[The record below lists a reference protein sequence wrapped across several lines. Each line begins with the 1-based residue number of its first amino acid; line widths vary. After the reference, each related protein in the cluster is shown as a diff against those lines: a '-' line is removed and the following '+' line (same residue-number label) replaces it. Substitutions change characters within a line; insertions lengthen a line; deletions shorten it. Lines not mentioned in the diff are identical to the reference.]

1 LKQKLLVQKLGKLPR
16 LKWLRCRNFGKLL
29 GIDMTTAGENL
40 ENLLDT
46 TVCAM
51 ALNERTFDAG
61 ENSENLLGIAV
72 CALAL

>member
-1 LKQKLLVQKLGKLPR
+1 
-16 LKWLRCRNFGKLL
+16 
-29 GIDMTTAGENL
+29 MTTAGENL

-61 ENSENLLGIAV
+61 ENSENLLSVAV